1 MRTNAITSV
10 YTGWKSANIFAKS
23 EKNMTRPYLYNE
35 ILDITK
41 KFHVPATFHND
52 RIEFPTP
59 TVAVINKL
67 KELKIQFEKIV

>member
-1 MRTNAITSV
+1 MRTNAITPV
-10 YTGWKSANIFAKS
+10 YTGWKSANIFAES
-23 EKNMTRPYLYNE
+23 EKNIKRPYLYNE

-41 KFHVPATFHND
+41 KFHVPATFHNN
-52 RIEFPTP
+52 RIELPTP